1 MSASSLPA
9 NVMAVVEYD
18 ARKTVDGNYE
28 FVMVARLAMPSNR
41 APQPNKLAS
50 VNGIMGTRLNATAD
64 AGLAAAI
71 LAGTV
76 IEQLVTLK
84 IFAADVTPANT
95 AARDKVFNAAAAKQ
109 AVLQAE
115 LNATETV
122 LSELGTGS
130 ANGTSWTRTA
140 GTTFTPA
147 APTIGTTPHFDSS
160 PDPNVV
166 TFG

>member
-9 NVMAVVEYD
+9 NVLGAIAYD
-18 ARKTVDGNYE
+18 SRKTPDGNYE
-28 FVMVARLAMPSNR
+28 LDVVIRLAVPGNR

-50 VNGIMGTRLNATAD
+50 ANGIMGARLNATLD

-71 LAGTV
+71 LLGSV
-76 IEQLVTLK
+76 IERMVTLK
-84 IFAADVTPANT
+84 ILSADVTPASN
-95 AARDKVFNAAAAKQ
+95 AARDKVFNAMAAKQ
-109 AVLQAE
+109 AALQAD

-130 ANGTSWTRTA
+130 ANGTIWTRVG

-147 APTIGTTPHFDSS
+147 VPTTGTTPRFDLTT
-160 PDPNVV
+160 DPNQVV
-166 TFG
+166 FA